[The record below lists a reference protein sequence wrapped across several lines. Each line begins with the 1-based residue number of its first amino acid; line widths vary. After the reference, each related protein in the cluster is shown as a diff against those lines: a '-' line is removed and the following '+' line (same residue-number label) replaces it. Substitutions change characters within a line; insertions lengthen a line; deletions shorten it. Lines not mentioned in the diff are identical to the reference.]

1 MKDHTRYRQL
11 ANLTR
16 LINTKLQLKEMLEAV
31 TEAISEE
38 VFQCDSVGIYLPQED
53 GTFRGY
59 TGKPELMNGMTID
72 MHLIDPEKDALVKE
86 VIATNRPV
94 YIPDTA
100 SDERPSDWAVD
111 SFEIR
116 SLLVLPI
123 SFGDELFGL
132 VFLFNYGQPMNITSE
147 QRETVEAFVN
157 MAAVAIRNANDLH
170 RKEDLLQEKQ
180 FLLDVNRELS
190 RCENMQD
197 AVDICFKFIGEV
209 LKNDN
214 AGIHLLDPLA
224 GRRIKPAKLSKN
236 SSWNEEEW
244 LETHTMT
251 VEDILSD
258 RVYQEVVQTRKPIF
272 IPDVTKDSRPDPEV
286 TRAFGIRGLSVFPL
300 VAMNEVLGFIAVP
313 NLSDEVIKYP
323 KSVQQL
329 AQSVVDSTASTL
341 SNLLYMDKQEVI
353 IEERTSEVREKNQ
366 QLERVVTELE
376 NLSREKELILNSAG
390 EGIFGLDLQGGM
402 TFCNPAGLKMLGYER
417 EEDIIG
423 MPCGQIFWGDP
434 AKTDGCAVGPGNK
447 PFVLTDLFY
456 RRDGVGFPVEYDLS
470 LIQEGDEVFGQVV
483 IFKDITERRQLEDEI
498 KYYAYYDNLTDLPN
512 RLLLRDRLDNALT
525 NAELNDEKLAVLFLD
540 LDRFKLINDTFGH
553 SFGDLLLKEV
563 AIRLSKSIPDNG
575 IVSRQ
580 GGDEFMIILLDVKA
594 KEEVIQ
600 VVDRVNEAFAEP
612 IQLEGHEIFI
622 KNSIGIA
629 VYPDDGADAEAL
641 IRKADTAMYRSKEV
655 AGGSFHFYHEG
666 MGRRTVENVKYENAL
681 YRALERDEFVLFYQP
696 QIDYCSGRL
705 TGVEALIRWNHP
717 VEGLVPPGIFIPL
730 AEQTGLIVPI
740 GEWVMREAAGQ
751 LKKWLDAGYPPI
763 SMAVNLSAAQFEQ
776 DDLVSVVERVL
787 EETGIPPGTF
797 HLELTENQ
805 LMRDSEL
812 AIETMH
818 RLKKLGVHLAID
830 DFGTGYSSLGYLQK
844 FPVSTLKID
853 RSFIRDLMDDDDDRA
868 LTDTIITMAGN
879 LGMKVI
885 AEGVETKPQADYLA
899 TRKCTLMQ
907 GYFFSP
913 PIPARQL
920 EKEFL
925 KNEKGMLK

>member
-1 MKDHTRYRQL
+1 MKDHSRYRQL

-38 VFQCDSVGIYLPQED
+38 VFQCDSVGIYMPQAD
-53 GTFRGY
+53 GSFRGY
-59 TGKPELMNGMTID
+59 TGKPDFINGMTID
-72 MHLIDPEKDALVKE
+72 MHVIDPKNDALVRE
-86 VIATNRPV
+86 VVEKNRPV

-111 SFEIR
+111 SFLIR

-132 VFLFNYGQPMNITSE
+132 VFLFNYGQPMNITDE

-180 FLLDVNRELS
+180 FLLNVNRELS
-190 RCENMQD
+190 RCETMQD
-197 AVDICFKFIGEV
+197 AIEICFRYIGEV

-214 AGIHLLDPLA
+214 AAVHLLDPLA
-224 GRRIKPAKLSKN
+224 GRKIEPAKLSKQ
-236 SSWNEEEW
+236 SSWSEDEW
-244 LETHTMT
+244 LKVHKMT
-251 VEDILSD
+251 VADILSD
-258 RVYQEVVQTRKPIF
+258 KVYQEAVQTRKPIF
-272 IPDVTKDSRPDPEV
+272 IPDVTKDSRPDPQV
-286 TRAFGIRGLSVFPL
+286 TKAFGIRGLSVFPL

-313 NLSDEVIKYP
+313 NLSDELVDYP

-341 SNLLYMDKQEVI
+341 SNLLYMDKQEMI
-353 IEERTSEVREKNQ
+353 IEERTSQVREKNRE
-366 QLERVVTELE
+366 LERVVTELE
-376 NLSREKELILNSAG
+376 NLSREKELILSSAG
-390 EGIFGLDLQGGM
+390 EGIFGLDLQGHM
-402 TFCNPAGLKMLGYER
+402 TFCNPAGLEMLGFER
-417 EEDIIG
+417 EEDIVG
-423 MPCGQIFWGDP
+423 LPCGWIFWGDP
-434 AKTDGCAVGPGNK
+434 AKTTGCAVGPDNK
-447 PFVLTDLFY
+447 PMVQVDRFY
-456 RRDGVGFPVEYDLS
+456 RKDATSFPVEYDLS
-470 LIQEGDEVFGQVV
+470 LIQEGDDVFGQVV

-498 KYYAYYDNLTDLPN
+498 KYYAYYDSLTDLPN
-512 RLLLRDRLDNALT
+512 RLLLRDRLDHALT
-525 NAELNDEKLAVLFLD
+525 NAALNKEQLAVLFLD

-563 AIRLSKSIPDNG
+563 AIRLSTSIPETG

-580 GGDEFMIILLDVKA
+580 GGDEFMIILLDVKT

-600 VVDRVNEAFAEP
+600 TVERVNAAFAEP
-612 IQLEGHEIFI
+612 ILLEGHEIFI

-629 VYPDDGADAEAL
+629 VYPEDGTDAEAL

-666 MGRRTVENVKYENAL
+666 MGRRTIENVKYENAL

-696 QIDYCSGRL
+696 QMDYCTGEMA
-705 TGVEALIRWNHP
+705 GVEALIRWQHP
-717 VEGLVPPGIFIPL
+717 TEGLIPPNVFIPL

-740 GEWVMREAAGQ
+740 GEWVLREAAGQ
-751 LKKWLDAGYPPI
+751 LMKWMDAGYAPVN
-763 SMAVNLSAAQFEQ
+763 MAVNLSAAQFEQ
-776 DDLVSVVERVL
+776 DDLVTVVEQVL
-787 EETGIPPGTF
+787 ADTGIPPRYL

-812 AIETMH
+812 AINTMH
-818 RLKKLGVHLAID
+818 RLKKLGVQIAID

-868 LTDTIITMAGN
+868 LTDTIITMADN
-879 LGMKVI
+879 LGMEVI
-885 AEGVETKPQADYLA
+885 AEGVETEPQADYLA
-899 TRKCTLMQ
+899 ARSCALMQ

-913 PIPARQL
+913 PIPAKQL
-920 EKEFL
+920 EKRFL
-925 KNEKGMLK
+925 KNK